1 MVCSFSRKTHT
12 LRRTCWRGLLT
23 KNSRK
28 VGDKRRWRRVGRGE
42 GWRVG
47 RREHTCWSW
56 WETWGN
62 SNSFRVQYLL
72 FCDLCLNT
80 CVKNWAIVMKTTD
93 HAKGVLKNL
102 PPLLHYRFMTLCAT
116 LWILLLFWFLRVWGI
131 DCSCKRLYLAMQ
143 ATHVCCWA
151 FRQKGLTL
159 ELRGYLHGRE
169 GQQRA
174 KEIRA
179 TQHLQ
184 GLWIMLAWANEPWAS
199 MMVTHQLLIVLLAHA
214 YITW

>member
-1 MVCSFSRKTHT
+1 MRNLGKYDFLFS
-12 LRRTCWRGLLT
+12 
-23 KNSRK
+23 
-28 VGDKRRWRRVGRGE
+28 
-42 GWRVG
+42 
-47 RREHTCWSW
+47 
-56 WETWGN
+56 
-62 SNSFRVQYLL
+62 SNIYFFS
-72 FCDLCLNT
+72 DLCLNT

-93 HAKGVLKNL
+93 HAKGVLQNL

-169 GQQRA
+169 RQQRA

-184 GLWIMLAWANEPWAS
+184 RLWIMLAHPALKREDRLGKEPFAGFGTVVEDITES
-199 MMVTHQLLIVLLAHA
+199 GYTKNQPILLGFFWENAFFVFLHYKINGSKGVF
-214 YITW
+214 WP

>member
-1 MVCSFSRKTHT
+1 MKNICNRLRPHDRKWKQGA
-12 LRRTCWRGLLT
+12 LSLLSYRQ
-23 KNSRK
+23 KLFFA
-28 VGDKRRWRRVGRGE
+28 
-42 GWRVG
+42 
-47 RREHTCWSW
+47 
-56 WETWGN
+56 

-116 LWILLLFWFLRVWGI
+116 LWILLLFWVLRVWGI

-184 GLWIMLAWANEPWAS
+184 RLQVMLAWADELVS
-199 MMVTHQLLIVLLAHA
+199 MMVPHWLNILLIWHMPTLLGKCNWLGVQIFAGA
-214 YITW
+214 KKRG

>member
-1 MVCSFSRKTHT
+1 MQFEKLSVFLQNTRYYILQFLLVSMVCSFSRKTHT

-93 HAKGVLKNL
+93 HAKGVLQNL
-102 PPLLHYRFMTLCAT
+102 PLLLHYRFMTLCANT
-116 LWILLLFWFLRVWGI
+116 LDPTSILSSKSLRNWLQLQALIPSNASNPCLLLSV
-131 DCSCKRLYLAMQ
+131 
-143 ATHVCCWA
+143 
-151 FRQKGLTL
+151 
-159 ELRGYLHGRE
+159 
-169 GQQRA
+169 
-174 KEIRA
+174 
-179 TQHLQ
+179 
-184 GLWIMLAWANEPWAS
+184 
-199 MMVTHQLLIVLLAHA
+199 
-214 YITW
+214 

>member
-1 MVCSFSRKTHT
+1 MRNLGKFLFLFASNIYLFS
-12 LRRTCWRGLLT
+12 
-23 KNSRK
+23 
-28 VGDKRRWRRVGRGE
+28 
-42 GWRVG
+42 
-47 RREHTCWSW
+47 
-56 WETWGN
+56 
-62 SNSFRVQYLL
+62 
-72 FCDLCLNT
+72 DLCLNT
-80 CVKNWAIVMKTTD
+80 CVKSWAIVKKTTD
-93 HAKGVLKNL
+93 HAKGLLQNL

-116 LWILLLFWFLRVWGI
+116 LWILLLFWVLRVWGI

-169 GQQRA
+169 RQQRA

-184 GLWIMLAWANEPWAS
+184 RLQVMLAWADELVS
-199 MMVTHQLLIVLLAHA
+199 MMVPHWLNILFIWHMPPLLGNCNWLGVQIFAGA
-214 YITW
+214 KKRG